1 MSTRPTGKGLRNVRR
16 GGGVLTTSLL
26 TLGILV
32 MISMLSLLHRW
43 RWDVTGEGR
52 YSLSPQSRQV
62 LGGLT
67 EPVELK
73 AFFAADDGAQVD
85 LRRRFDVYADTSP
98 RLRYEFIDPDQKP
111 GIAAR
116 YGIKQPGVVLA
127 VMGDRHEKARDL
139 TEAGLTNAILRL
151 RRTHRVRVGFLT
163 GHDERDPRGRQ
174 KDGILL
180 AVDALRGANYDLS
193 DFNLLTTPN
202 ALDSLD
208 LVVCVGPIS
217 EPLPGELAA
226 LDAFLDRGGRFLA
239 LLDPNL
245 PTRAGAGLAEF
256 LRRWGIRVGADAVVD
271 PNSAARLVG
280 QDAFAPVVPQVE
292 KSPITLGFRTT
303 TFYPGV
309 RSVALPDSLPAPARG
324 GVLFRSGPGSWADVG
339 PFIGVER
346 IRLDPGL
353 DTIGPIPLAAAV
365 QWGDVARPRLVVF
378 GDSDFITN
386 AYWRLPGGGDLFL
399 NAVAWLA
406 EQGDEISMR
415 AATTKERRVEMT
427 AQQARLV
434 WVTGLVLLPGLVL
447 ALGLYVAFRRR
458 PL

>member
-1 MSTRPTGKGLRNVRR
+1 MSAPPAGPGLRQVRR
-16 GGGVLTTSLL
+16 GGGVLTTTLL

-32 MISMLSLLHRW
+32 MISMLSLLHRF

-62 LGGLT
+62 LAGLT
-67 EPVELK
+67 APLELK

-85 LRRRFDVYADTSP
+85 LRRRLEVYADTSP
-98 RLRYEFIDPDQKP
+98 KLHYEFIDPDQKP
-111 GIAAR
+111 GLAAR

-127 VMGDRHEKARDL
+127 VTGDRFEKARDL

-151 RRTHRVRVGFLT
+151 RRQKPVRLGFLT
-163 GHDERDPRGRQ
+163 GHDERDPRGKQ

-180 AVDALRGANYDLS
+180 AVDALRGANYQLK
-193 DFNLLTTPN
+193 DFNLLTAPN
-202 ALDSLD
+202 ALDSVD
-208 LVVCVGPIS
+208 VVICVGPQA
-217 EPLPGELAA
+217 EPQPGELAA

-245 PTRAGAGLAEF
+245 PIRPGAGLADF
-256 LRRWGIRVGADAVVD
+256 LRRWGVRVGADAVVD

-280 QDAFAPVVPQVE
+280 QDAFAPVVPRVE
-292 KSPITLGFRTT
+292 PSPITQGFRAT

-309 RSVALPDSLPAPARG
+309 RSVALPDSLPHPARG
-324 GVLFRSGPGSWADVG
+324 WVLFRSGPGSWADVG
-339 PFIGVER
+339 PFAGVER

-353 DTIGPIPLAAAV
+353 DTIGPVPLASAV
-365 QWGDVARPRLVVF
+365 QWGDVTRPRLVVF
-378 GDSDFITN
+378 GDSDFISN

-406 EQGDEISMR
+406 EQGDEISVR
-415 AATTKERRVEMT
+415 ASATKERRVELT

-434 WVTGLVLLPGLVL
+434 WVTGLGLLPGLVL